1 MNLLRRM
8 RASSPTG
15 RALTPLNR
23 TSFVKNTIKP
33 ACGCKNFISFVAF
46 GATFSF
52 RSKVNTLKPHFVRKN
67 TIHPRFARR
76 NCTPFCHSVT
86 SFLSEAGLKRNKEK
100 IFNLICL
107 KPLLILSLPY
117 ALPFQ
122 GKVKGL
128 SWPFALLNS
137 RKKRR
142 TFGWE
147 DPSFLFDPLMF
158 RDYLMSYIPLTP
170 SLRLIRIFFVWL

>member
-1 MNLLRRM
+1 MGGERQVKKTVKPRVA
-8 RASSPTG
+8 RGDDVSGACAPAPPTG

-23 TSFVKNTIKP
+23 TSFVENTIKP

-76 NCTPFCHSVT
+76 KCTPFCHSVT

-107 KPLLILSLPY
+107 KPFLILSLPY

-128 SWPFALLNS
+128 PWPFALLNS
-137 RKKRR
+137 RKKE
-142 TFGWE
+142 G
-147 DPSFLFDPLMF
+147 PSVGKILLF
-158 RDYLMSYIPLTP
+158 Y
-170 SLRLIRIFFVWL
+170 LIR